1 MGPSETPRH
10 FLNRCTM
17 GELVDF
23 LDFAWVNQ
31 LPIVTVAYVGRR
43 PNRKSDREW
52 IVVTF
57 GGPIIGPASRGVLSY
72 VQE

>member
-1 MGPSETPRH
+1 MEPRTLPGH
-10 FLNRCTM
+10 FLNRCMT

-23 LDFAWVNQ
+23 LDFADDNG
-31 LPIVTVAYVGRR
+31 LPVVTVQYVGRR
-43 PNRKSDREW
+43 PKQQFDREW
-52 IVVTF
+52 IIVTR